1 MGGSLSSGGGQG
13 RVVGKQSEKMVSR
26 QGAKAQRKAQTSGF
40 GFLFPKM
47 SGLHEINKILFKKRP
62 GFADEHITGIVI
74 S

>member
-1 MGGSLSSGGGQG
+1 
-13 RVVGKQSEKMVSR
+13 MVSR

-47 SGLHEINKILFKKRP
+47 SGLHEINEILFKKRP